1 MRNHFISAHF
11 VIHRLDDTDGFIN
24 MEQWNEA
31 AARGVLGGKFFFQMQ
46 PDGSFNKSVVFC
58 LFCQK
63 QFAYHRNNST
73 LRYHLNAKHPFA
85 NDADDASRPATSRQ
99 QRRIGDIIGFRTSE
113 STSEK
118 LTTSIV
124 NWIALDCRPL
134 SIVEDKGLEKVL
146 QIATCNPTLKL
157 PCRDAI
163 SDILQ
168 QMYDTEKLLK
178 FDALKNAQFVA
189 LTGDYWSSVRDEIY
203 VGVTAHIVDVTNG
216 TWHLQSFIATVLNTD
231 SRHVE
236 NCHEEFLSV
245 AEAWGIRQ
253 KITTIGTESAPNT
266 VAAEKRLQFQHVP
279 CIAHILQ
286 STIAVSLFEGGF
298 NGALIKCR
306 KIVAHFKHSPENTE
320 ELYQE
325 QSRLGQENEPLV
337 QDVSTR
343 WNSTLDMVARLLK
356 NQEAVFTALDK
367 QKHAL
372 NMLTPSEI
380 LQLQKMA
387 IVLEPCRFVSE
398 LLGGETFVP
407 CSVVL
412 PALCHLQHA
421 MEVSDDDPD
430 CIAKF
435 KTAFAKDLSRRAA
448 TLNHEWLKMA
458 AVLDPRFKD
467 LKCLKRGERE
477 EVWTRLEVLLQEQFD
492 GTAAPEP
499 RKKKR
504 LLSSFDSESDSDEEA
519 QWIGA
524 LKLYRSEISIS
535 ETDCPLHWWAGRAA
549 THPELSVLARKY
561 LSSPATSV
569 PCERLFSL
577 AGHVVTKK
585 RAVLSA
591 ANVNRLVCL
600 SNWLKDKENK

>member
-1 MRNHFISAHF
+1 
-11 VIHRLDDTDGFIN
+11 
-24 MEQWNEA
+24 MEQWNET

-73 LRYHLNAKHPFA
+73 LRYHLNAKHPFV
-85 NDADDASRPATSRQ
+85 NDAANTDDASRPATSRQ
-99 QRRIGDIIGFRTSE
+99 HRKIGDVIGFRASE
-113 STSEK
+113 STTEK
-118 LTTSIV
+118 LTTAIV
-124 NWIALDCRPL
+124 NWITLDCRPL
-134 SIVEDKGLEKVL
+134 SIVEDKGLENVL
-146 QIATCNPTLKL
+146 QIATCNPTLKM
-157 PCRDAI
+157 PCRETI
-163 SDILQ
+163 SDIIQ
-168 QMYDTEKLLK
+168 QMYDTEKPLK
-178 FDALKNAQFVA
+178 LDALKNSQFVA
-189 LTGDYWSSVRDEIY
+189 LTGDYWTSIRDEIY
-203 VGVTAHIVDVTNG
+203 VGVTAHIVDVTHD
-216 TWHLQSFIATVLNTD
+216 TWHLQSFIVTVLNTD

-236 NCHEEFLSV
+236 NCYEEFLSV
-245 AEAWGIRQ
+245 AEIWGIQQ
-253 KITTIGTESAPNT
+253 KITTIGTESAPT
-266 VAAEKRLQFQHVP
+266 TTAAERLLQFQHMP

-286 STIAVSLFEGGF
+286 RTITFSLAESGF
-298 NGALIKCR
+298 NGTLIKCR

-337 QDVSTR
+337 KDVSTR
-343 WNSTLDMVARLLK
+343 WNSTLDMIARLLK

-380 LQLQKMA
+380 LQLQMLVT
-387 IVLEPCRFVSE
+387 VLEPCRFVTE
-398 LLGGETFVP
+398 LLGGKTYVT

-412 PALCHLQHA
+412 PALCHLQHT
-421 MEVSDDDPD
+421 MEVSGDDSD
-430 CIAKF
+430 CIVKF
-435 KTAFAKDLSRRAA
+435 KTAFTKELAQRAA
-448 TLNHEWLKMA
+448 TLNHDWLKMA
-458 AVLDPRFKD
+458 TVLDPRFKD
-467 LKCLKRGERE
+467 LKCLKREERD

-492 GTAAPEP
+492 SSTTQEP
-499 RKKKR
+499 KKKKR
-504 LLSSFDSESDSDEEA
+504 LLLSSFDSDSDSEEEA

-524 LKLYRSEISIS
+524 LKLYRSETTIGES
-535 ETDCPLHWWAGRAA
+535 DCPLHWWASRAA

-577 AGHVVTKK
+577 AGHIVTKK
-585 RAVLSA
+585 RAALSA

-600 SNWLKDKENK
+600 SNWLKEKENK